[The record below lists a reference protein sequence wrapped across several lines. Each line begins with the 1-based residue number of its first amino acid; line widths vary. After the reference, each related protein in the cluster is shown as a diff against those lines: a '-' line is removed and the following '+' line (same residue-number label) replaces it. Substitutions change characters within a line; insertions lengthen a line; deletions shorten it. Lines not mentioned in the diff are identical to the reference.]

1 MGHQSQFHKL
11 GETEMAKGISKYGT
25 IGFFSTQS
33 RFDFNYIRKR
43 NKKSMLIWQLFLF
56 GEKKWLLNEIRKAEK
71 YNSLAIAIC
80 LDGSIRSHRYNDR
93 ESKYDARK
101 YGTFKIKPPPDQTKD
116 REYGWEIIKWMKSK
130 TKLPIILKG
139 ILNYKDVKIAIKH
152 GIKNIWIS
160 NHGGRMLNSGISSA
174 EALIKIKKKIK
185 KKLFIIVDGGV
196 SRGSDILKYLCL
208 GADIVGV
215 GRPAIYGLTV
225 NGYKGVENIF
235 NILES
240 EFRTAMINA
249 KFSSL
254 KELNLSKI
262 SHTIKEY

>member
-1 MGHQSQFHKL
+1 
-11 GETEMAKGISKYGT
+11 
-25 IGFFSTQS
+25 
-33 RFDFNYIRKR
+33 
-43 NKKSMLIWQLFLF
+43 
-56 GEKKWLLNEIRKAEK
+56 
-71 YNSLAIAIC
+71 
-80 LDGSIRSHRYNDR
+80 
-93 ESKYDARK
+93 
-101 YGTFKIKPPPDQTKD
+101 
-116 REYGWEIIKWMKSK
+116 MKSK